1 MPEPVIASSARR
13 HRISDEDMLHA
24 CAHPIRAFELDEGLT
39 MLIGGGITG
48 ALLEVG
54 VVQGME
60 GTVLVHAMTAREKFL
75 R

>member
-1 MPEPVIASSARR
+1 
-13 HRISDEDMLHA
+13 
-24 CAHPIRAFELDEGLT
+24 

-54 VVQGME
+54 AAQGME